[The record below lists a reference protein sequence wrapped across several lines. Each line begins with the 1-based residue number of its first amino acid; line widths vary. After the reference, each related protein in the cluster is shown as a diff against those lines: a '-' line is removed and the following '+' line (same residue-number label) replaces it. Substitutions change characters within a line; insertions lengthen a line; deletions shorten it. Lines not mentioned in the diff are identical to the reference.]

1 MGWQLQLRFD
11 PSLGA
16 SICCRGS
23 PKNTHKKTK
32 KFKGEGTINTKPSR
46 IILMVLTYPET
57 HTGKM
62 KVKDV
67 KNKFFLDKGKG
78 KEM

>member
-1 MGWQLQLRFD
+1 
-11 PSLGA
+11 
-16 SICCRGS
+16 
-23 PKNTHKKTK
+23 
-32 KFKGEGTINTKPSR
+32 
-46 IILMVLTYPET
+46 MVLTYPET

-78 KEM
+78 KET